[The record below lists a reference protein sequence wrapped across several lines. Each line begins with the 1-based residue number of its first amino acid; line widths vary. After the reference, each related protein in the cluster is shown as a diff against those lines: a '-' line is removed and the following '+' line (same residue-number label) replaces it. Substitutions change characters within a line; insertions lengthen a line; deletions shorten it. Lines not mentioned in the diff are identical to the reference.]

1 MRLLLVDDEPIAR
14 ARLRRLAARL
24 GGVEVVGEAASGAEA
39 LRFARELAPDA
50 LLLDI
55 DMPGLDGLGVAEA
68 LEGPAVIFTTAHP
81 QHALEAFEVGAHD
94 YLLKP
99 VSLERLARAL
109 EKVRARRGAGEEPW
123 RLVVGDGSLRRFVD
137 AREVSCFVAD
147 QKYVVFRHED
157 RELLLRESLD
167 ALEGRLAPYGFLRVS
182 RGALVRR
189 DAVDAWDTAD
199 GGTVV
204 LADGTRVPVSRR
216 AAPAVRAALGLDR

>member
-39 LRFARELAPDA
+39 LRLARELAPDA